1 MRYKRYLSVL
11 FIGVCIIGASYA
23 GYGLFHAR
31 NEYDTADRRYK
42 VLQEQ
47 RRDYK
52 AEGKLLE
59 DSFTEAMQEINPNY
73 MAWIEVVGTSI
84 DYPIVQAGE
93 EYLSQDFYGNNSV
106 SGALF
111 VNKSQEPFKD
121 LNTII
126 FGHNMKDGSMFA
138 SLKKYLDKTW
148 FEDHPVIKVQYKGQ
162 NLSYEVFSVQVLP
175 EEDTTSYIYQFS
187 EGEFED
193 FLIKLSINS
202 LIKSEKVIEDA
213 PIITLSTCYGMGKRL
228 IIAAQEVN

>member
-23 GYGLFHAR
+23 GYELFHAR
-31 NEYDTADRRYK
+31 NAYDTADRRYK

-52 AEGKLLE
+52 AEGKSPE

-73 MAWIEVVGTSI
+73 MAWIEVSGTSI

-93 EYLSQDFYGNNSV
+93 EYLNRDFYGNNSV

-148 FEDHPVIKVQYKGQ
+148 FEDHPVIEIQYKGQ
-162 NLSYEVFSVQVLP
+162 NLSYKVFSVQVLP
-175 EEDTTSYIYQFS
+175 EEDTAPYSYQFS
-187 EGEFED
+187 DGEYED
-193 FLIKLSINS
+193 FLKTLSLNS
-202 LIKSEKVIEDA
+202 RIKSEKAMADT
-213 PIITLSTCYGMGKRL
+213 PIITLSTCYGTGKRL